1 MLKSGGGRLGEKW
14 ECFGKKWGHF
24 GEKWERFGE
33 KWERFGSGGVFD
45 LLPHKLV

>member
-1 MLKSGGGRLGEKW
+1 MGR
-14 ECFGKKWGHF
+14 FVKKWGHF